1 MLSGSEVKTVASEGS
16 LGEKIAELRKERRW
30 TQQVFAEKI
39 GVHPN
44 HITRWES
51 NRFRPS
57 SEMLQKIAEVFE
69 VRLDDLLDPKLN
81 LPQALAEDKQLLE
94 RLELLRELEPDE
106 RAVIFHII
114 DTYATQRRL
123 VKLLGAKPVAQSTR

>member
-1 MLSGSEVKTVASEGS
+1 MTSGDK
-16 LGEKIAELRKERRW
+16 LGNKIAELRKEKRW
-30 TQQVFAEKI
+30 TQQAFAEKI

-57 SEMLQKIAEVFE
+57 TETLQRIAEVFE

-81 LPQALAEDKQLLE
+81 LPESMSQDKQLMA
-94 RLELLRELEPDE
+94 RLELLRELEPEE
-106 RAVIFHII
+106 RAVIYHII

-123 VKLLGAKPVAQSTR
+123 NRLLQANKPPSIPSR